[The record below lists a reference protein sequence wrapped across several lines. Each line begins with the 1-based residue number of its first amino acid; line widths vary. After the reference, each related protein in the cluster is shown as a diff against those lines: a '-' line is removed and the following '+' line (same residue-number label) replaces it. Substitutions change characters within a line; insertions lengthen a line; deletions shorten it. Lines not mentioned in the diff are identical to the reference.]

1 MTADPATGSGTGPAP
16 PDPGLAADLAVALEA
31 AQAAGALAGGRFG
44 GPLDVTSKGSLGPV
58 TDVDLAVDALL
69 KDILGSARPDY
80 GWISEETAVD
90 GSRLERAR
98 SWVVDPIDGTRAFV
112 NGKPHWAVCIGLLEE
127 GRAVL
132 GVVVN
137 PVLGE
142 TFHALEGTGAFLN
155 GARIEVSAT
164 PAIEGCRM
172 LGDAQ
177 MFRHPAW
184 PQAWPM
190 MTVEQ
195 RNSIAYR
202 MCLVAS
208 GAFDAAVAL
217 SAKNDWDLAAAD
229 IIVRE
234 AGGIAGDHLGEPF
247 RYDRP
252 QPLQRSLVASGRPL
266 HRLLI
271 DRMEHIVLP

>member
-1 MTADPATGSGTGPAP
+1 M
-16 PDPGLAADLAVALEA
+16 
-31 AQAAGALAGGRFG
+31 
-44 GPLDVTSKGSLGPV
+44 DVRSKGALGPV

-69 KDILGSARPDY
+69 KDVLRAARPDY

-112 NGKPHWAVCIGLLEE
+112 QGKPHWAVCIGLLEA
-127 GRAVL
+127 GQPVL
-132 GVVVN
+132 GVVFN
-137 PVLGE
+137 PVLDECFWAGE
-142 TFHALEGTGAFLN
+142 GQGARLN
-155 GARIEVSAT
+155 GAPIGAAST
-164 PAIEGCRM
+164 GAIENCRM

-184 PQAWPM
+184 PQPWPPM
-190 MTVEQ
+190 QVEQ

-217 SAKNDWDLAAAD
+217 SAKSDWDLAAAD

-234 AGGIAGDHLGEPF
+234 AGGACTDHQGAAF

-252 QPLQRSLVASGRPL
+252 EPKQLSLVASGSAL
-266 HRLLI
+266 HPLLI
-271 DRMEHIVLP
+271 GRMDHIVLP